1 MDHRLELVDVIR
13 RVRNRWRVKLAL
25 RGAVVVVAG
34 TVLALL
40 LSASGLQSFRFSVAS
55 IIAFRLVAVAVF
67 VGLLCYGLIWPLRRR
82 VTDAQVAMYLE
93 ECDPTLEAALIS
105 AVEAAAHAEAGGTT
119 LSPGLV
125 EKLVEQAIA
134 QCRALDDGR
143 IAERAALR
151 NQGVMLAGIAAL
163 TALVIFL
170 GPAYIRHGLSALLII
185 SRSAEASTPYR
196 IEVKPGHSK
205 VPRGA
210 DQAVSATLVGFS
222 SNDVSVMMRTA
233 PSAPF
238 ERVPLIAGAQPGTF
252 EGVLFH
258 LEKPTEYFVESNGV
272 RSPASGLYSLAVVDL
287 PTVSQLEVEYHFP
300 AYTGLAPR
308 KAEGGDV
315 AAIRGTEVQLHIVPT
330 MATPGGRILMKDG
343 SAMPLTTGSDGS
355 LTGSFKIEGQ
365 GFYKIELTGPHAE
378 KVDASPQY
386 TIDVIDDQ
394 PPAVHFTKPGR
405 DTQATPVEE
414 LFLEVRADDD
424 YGVKQLQLFYSING
438 GAPKNVPLFG
448 GSKPMAEVSAGHTIY
463 LEELGLKPGDFVS
476 YYAKATDTD
485 GVQGPKTAT
494 SDIYFAQ
501 IRPFRKDYKPAQSQ
515 AGGGGGGGGQAVG
528 ELSRQQ
534 REIVAATFN
543 VVRDKPK
550 TKADKFRENVV
561 FLNLAQ
567 AKLREQVEELVGKLK
582 ARLGAV
588 DPAFNKIAEALPKA
602 AEEMKSAESD
612 LKALKADSALSPEQR
627 ALKLLQDAEQQY
639 ELQVSQQNGGGGGG
653 GGQNQMAE
661 DLADLFELELDKLA
675 NQYEM
680 QSRAEQQGSDQ
691 QIDQL
696 VEKLKEL
703 ARRQQQEMERQR
715 RMAQQGQNASGNAS
729 QLQRQLADEVEKAAR
744 QLQQLTRDQQRQ
756 ELGDAMKRLQDAAD
770 AMRRAA
776 ANGAND
782 GGAQAN
788 QALDRLRDAQQR
800 LERNQSG
807 RGERDLQR
815 AQRQAEELA
824 AEQKE
829 VASEVQ
835 GLEQAAAGRAAK
847 AQSLAQRKE
856 QMDAKVADLQQQL
869 EKLANQVRKDER
881 DASRRLDEA
890 AGSIRDK
897 RIREMI
903 RYTKGA
909 LQGQGSQYARGMEE
923 TIGANLDALNK
934 KIGDAAS
941 AMGKSSKQDTV
952 ARAAD
957 KTRDLVRGMESAQQ
971 RMRDRQQ
978 GQQGKNQQ
986 GQAQGQQQGKGQE
999 GQGQQGQGQQGQG
1012 QQGQGQQGSQ
1022 GQQGQNAQG
1031 GQNGGGGANN
1041 GDNPGSPQ
1049 GGNYGGDARSRG
1061 SYYGGGNGRWN
1072 ADDIRQ
1078 FRREFREWANDAE
1091 ALRRQLQTA
1100 GVNPRDLDE
1109 VLRQL
1114 RGMDNDQVYADP
1126 RGLEQLQAAAIDK
1139 LKKFEFTLRRNTEAG
1154 NESLSLSGSDQ
1165 VPEGF
1170 RQAIEEYYRSL
1181 AKKQPPK

>member
-13 RVRNRWRVKLAL
+13 RVRNRWRMKLAL

-34 TVLALL
+34 TVLALM
-40 LSASGLQSFRFSVAS
+40 LSASGLESFRFSAAS
-55 IIAFRLVAVAVF
+55 IIAFRVIAVGVF
-67 VGLLCYGLIWPLRRR
+67 VALLCYGLIWPLRRR
-82 VTDAQVAMYLE
+82 VSDAQVAMYLE

-105 AVEAAAHAEAGGTT
+105 AVEAAAVADSADAPH
-119 LSPGLV
+119 SPRLV

-151 NQGVMLAGIAAL
+151 NQGVMLAGIAAV
-163 TALVIFL
+163 TALIVAL

-196 IEVKPGHSK
+196 IDVKPGNAK

-210 DQAVSATLVGFS
+210 DQPVSATLVGFTS
-222 SNDVSVMMRTA
+222 TDVSVMMRSA

-238 ERVPLIAGAQPGTF
+238 ERVPLIAGTQPGAF

-272 RSPASGLYSLAVVDL
+272 RSPASGVYSLAVVEL

-300 AYTGLAPR
+300 AYTGLAAR
-308 KAEGGDV
+308 KSEGGDV
-315 AAIRGTEVQLHIVPT
+315 AAIRGTEVQLHVVPT

-343 SAMPLTTGSDGS
+343 GAMPLTTGPDGT
-355 LTGSFKIEGQ
+355 LTGSFKIDTQ
-365 GFYKIELTGPHAE
+365 GFYRIELTGPHAE

-424 YGVKQLQLFYSING
+424 YGVKQLQLFYSVNG
-438 GAPKNVPLFG
+438 AAPKSVPLFG
-448 GSKPMAEVSAGHTIY
+448 GARPMAEVTAGHTIY

-515 AGGGGGGGGQAVG
+515 AGGGGGGGGQQAVG

-543 VVRDKPK
+543 VVRDKAK

-588 DPAFNKIAEALPKA
+588 DPAFNKIAQALPKA
-602 AEEMKSAESD
+602 AEEMKAAESD
-612 LKALKADSALSPEQR
+612 LKALKADAALSPEQR

-639 ELQVSQQNGGGGGG
+639 ELQVAQQNGGGGGG
-653 GGQNQMAE
+653 AGQNQMAE

-680 QSRAEQQGSDQ
+680 QSRAEQQGHDQ

-715 RMAQQGQNASGNAS
+715 RLAQQGQTGSGSASD
-729 QLQRQLADEVEKAAR
+729 LQRQLAEEVEKTVR

-776 ANGAND
+776 ANGARD

-788 QALDRLRDAQQR
+788 QALDRLREAQQR
-800 LERNQSG
+800 LERN
-807 RGERDLQR
+807 
-815 AQRQAEELA
+815 
-824 AEQKE
+824 
-829 VASEVQ
+829 
-835 GLEQAAAGRAAK
+835 
-847 AQSLAQRKE
+847 
-856 QMDAKVADLQQQL
+856 
-869 EKLANQVRKDER
+869 
-881 DASRRLDEA
+881 
-890 AGSIRDK
+890 
-897 RIREMI
+897 
-903 RYTKGA
+903 
-909 LQGQGSQYARGMEE
+909 
-923 TIGANLDALNK
+923 
-934 KIGDAAS
+934 
-941 AMGKSSKQDTV
+941 
-952 ARAAD
+952 
-957 KTRDLVRGMESAQQ
+957 
-971 RMRDRQQ
+971 
-978 GQQGKNQQ
+978 
-986 GQAQGQQQGKGQE
+986 
-999 GQGQQGQGQQGQG
+999 
-1012 QQGQGQQGSQ
+1012 
-1022 GQQGQNAQG
+1022 
-1031 GQNGGGGANN
+1031 
-1041 GDNPGSPQ
+1041 
-1049 GGNYGGDARSRG
+1049 
-1061 SYYGGGNGRWN
+1061 
-1072 ADDIRQ
+1072 
-1078 FRREFREWANDAE
+1078 
-1091 ALRRQLQTA
+1091 
-1100 GVNPRDLDE
+1100 
-1109 VLRQL
+1109 
-1114 RGMDNDQVYADP
+1114 
-1126 RGLEQLQAAAIDK
+1126 
-1139 LKKFEFTLRRNTEAG
+1139 
-1154 NESLSLSGSDQ
+1154 
-1165 VPEGF
+1165 
-1170 RQAIEEYYRSL
+1170 
-1181 AKKQPPK
+1181 